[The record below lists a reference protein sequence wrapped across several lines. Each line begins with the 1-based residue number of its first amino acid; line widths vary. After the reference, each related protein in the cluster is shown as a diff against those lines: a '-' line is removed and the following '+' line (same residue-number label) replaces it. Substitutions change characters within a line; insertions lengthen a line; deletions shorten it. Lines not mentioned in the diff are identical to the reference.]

1 MRCCRYLLI
10 VLAPLAL
17 SGCGSIFGPDPI
29 SIGRDRDELKQSPCA
44 CFEIRQDYAAWMLP
58 G

>member
-1 MRCCRYLLI
+1 MRLFRYILVLLPI
-10 VLAPLAL
+10 GL
-17 SGCGSIFGPDPI
+17 SGCGSIFSPDPI

-44 CFEIRQDYAAWMLP
+44 CFETHQDYAAWILP

>member
-1 MRCCRYLLI
+1 MTRLRYLV
-10 VLAPLAL
+10 VLASFLL
-17 SGCGSIFGPDPI
+17 SGCGSIFTPDPI

-44 CFEIRQDYAAWMLP
+44 CSEIPQNYASWILP

>member
-1 MRCCRYLLI
+1 MMRVRYLI
-10 VLAPLAL
+10 VLAPLVL
-17 SGCGSIFGPDPI
+17 SGCGSIFTPEPI

-44 CFEIRQDYAAWMLP
+44 CLEIRQDYAAWVQP

>member
-1 MRCCRYLLI
+1 MMRVRYLI
-10 VLAPLAL
+10 VLVPLVL
-17 SGCGSIFGPDPI
+17 SGCGSIFTPEPI

-44 CFEIRQDYAAWMLP
+44 CLEIRQDYAAWVQP

>member
-1 MRCCRYLLI
+1 MMRLRHLI
-10 VLAPLAL
+10 VLTSVLL
-17 SGCGSIFGPDPI
+17 SGCGSIFTPDPI

-44 CFEIRQDYAAWMLP
+44 CFEIRQNYTDWVLP

>member
-1 MRCCRYLLI
+1 MRKFRLSIL
-10 VLAPLAL
+10 VLAGFL
-17 SGCGSIFGPDPI
+17 SGCGSIFTPEPV

-44 CFEIRQDYAAWMLP
+44 CFEIRQDYGDWILP